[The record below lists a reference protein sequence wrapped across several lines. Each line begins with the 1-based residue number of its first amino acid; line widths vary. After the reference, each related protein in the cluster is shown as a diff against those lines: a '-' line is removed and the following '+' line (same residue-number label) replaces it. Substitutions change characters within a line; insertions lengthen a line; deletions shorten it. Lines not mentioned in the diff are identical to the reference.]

1 MAPCTLVY
9 GYCPEIQYSP
19 SICDGLLANMNSS
32 LYTADRTTHLKIV
45 LVGLA
50 AAVLIAVIGI
60 SAREL
65 NLGTDIVAAQTP
77 TVIKAGGPVVF
88 TDKAGPVVR

>member
-1 MAPCTLVY
+1 
-9 GYCPEIQYSP
+9 
-19 SICDGLLANMNSS
+19 MNSS

-50 AAVLIAVIGI
+50 AAIMIAVIGI

-65 NLGTDIVAAQTP
+65 NLGTDIMAAQNP
-77 TVIKAGGPVVF
+77 AVVKAGGPVVL
-88 TDKAGPVVR
+88 TDRIGAVVR

>member
-1 MAPCTLVY
+1 
-9 GYCPEIQYSP
+9 
-19 SICDGLLANMNSS
+19 MNWS

-45 LVGLA
+45 VVGLVA
-50 AAVLIAVIGI
+50 ALLVSVIGI

-65 NLGTDIVAAQTP
+65 NLGTDIMTAQTP

-88 TDKAGPVVR
+88 TDRSGSTIR